1 MKTNIKV
8 IFLGIAFT
16 LAASC
21 SSVKDI
27 SYFQDSTP
35 ESEVQIPSPKTITI
49 DVADKLSI
57 VVSSKDPVLAA
68 IFNLPLVTYSAA
80 AGNSGTGFAST
91 NNQIL
96 TYTVDASGNIDFP
109 VLGVIHVQ
117 GLKREEVAALIKNEI
132 VSKNYI
138 KDAVVVVDFA
148 NLYVSVMGEVARPGR
163 YQLTKDK
170 VTILDAI
177 SQAGDLTITGQR
189 TNVKVYR
196 VENGKQICHIVNL
209 TSAQNV
215 FESPVYY
222 LQQDDVIY
230 VEPNLVRARQSTVN
244 GNNLLSTSFWVSVG
258 SLLTSVASLVITS
271 LRLKP

>member
-1 MKTNIKV
+1 MKTSLKF
-8 IFLGIAFT
+8 IFLSIAF
-16 LAASC
+16 AGVISC

-35 ESEVQIPSPKTITI
+35 ESEVQIPSPRTITI

-68 IFNLPLVTYSAA
+68 IFNLPLAAFSAA
-80 AGNSGTGFAST
+80 AGTESGFSSSY
-91 NNQIL
+91 NQVL
-96 TYTVDASGNIDFP
+96 TYTVDSNGNIDFP
-109 VLGVIHVQ
+109 VLGTLHVQ
-117 GLKREEVAALIKNEI
+117 GLKRAEVASLIKNRI
-132 VSKNYI
+132 VGENYI
-138 KDAVVVVDFA
+138 KDAVVIVDFA

-163 YQLTKDK
+163 YQLIKDK

-209 TSAQNV
+209 TSAKDV

-258 SLLTSVASLVITS
+258 SLLTSVASLVVTS
-271 LRLKP
+271 LRLK

>member
-1 MKTNIKV
+1 MKTSFKIL
-8 IFLGIAFT
+8 FLSIAF
-16 LAASC
+16 AGAVSC

-35 ESEVQIPSPKTITI
+35 ESEVQIPSPRTIAI

-57 VVSSKDPVLAA
+57 VVASKDPVLAA

-80 AGNSGTGFAST
+80 AGNNNTGFAAT

-96 TYTVDASGNIDFP
+96 TYTVDAAGNIDFP
-109 VLGVIHVQ
+109 VLGTLHVQ
-117 GLKREEVAALIKNEI
+117 GLKREEVATLIKDEI
-132 VSKNYI
+132 VGKNYI

-170 VTILDAI
+170 VTILDAL

-196 VENGKQICHIVNL
+196 VKDGKQICHVVNL
-209 TSAQNV
+209 TSAKEV

-258 SLLTSVASLVITS
+258 SLLTSVASLVVTS
-271 LRLKP
+271 LRLR

>member
-1 MKTNIKV
+1 MKTSFKIL
-8 IFLGIAFT
+8 FLTIAF
-16 LAASC
+16 AGVVSC

-35 ESEVQIPSPKTITI
+35 ESEVQIPSPRTIAI

-57 VVSSKDPVLAA
+57 VVASKDPVLAA
-68 IFNLPLVTYSAA
+68 IFNLPLVTFSAA
-80 AGNSGTGFAST
+80 AGNNNTGFSST

-96 TYTVDASGNIDFP
+96 TYTVDADGNIDFP
-109 VLGVIHVQ
+109 VLGTLHVQ
-117 GLKREEVAALIKNEI
+117 GLKREEVAALIKDEI
-132 VSKNYI
+132 VGKNYI

-170 VTILDAI
+170 VTILDAL

-196 VENGKQICHIVNL
+196 VENGKQICHVVNL
-209 TSAQNV
+209 TSAKEV

-258 SLLTSVASLVITS
+258 SLLTSVASLIVTS
-271 LRLKP
+271 LRLK